1 MRDYASTR
9 SNIHLSE
16 GDIPS
21 VEIAIQKSSRSGAD
35 DVIVITISSVGH
47 TAVYFLYKQPGQA
60 TDILLNR
67 VISSLSN
74 PVISYD
80 H

>member
-21 VEIAIQKSSRSGAD
+21 VEIAVQKSSRSGAD
-35 DVIVITISSVGH
+35 DVVVLTITSVGH
-47 TAVYFLYKQPGQA
+47 TATYFLYKQPGQD
-60 TDILLNR
+60 TDMLLSR
-67 VISSLSN
+67 VIRSLSN

>member
-21 VEIAIQKSSRSGAD
+21 VEIAIQKSSRSGAN
-35 DVIVITISSVGH
+35 DVVVLTITSVGH
-47 TAVYFLYKQPGQA
+47 TAVYFLYNQPGQD
-60 TDILLNR
+60 TDTLLNR
-67 VISSLSN
+67 VISSLSH